1 MPKAVQPDLALIL
14 QFLRRGQGWTQAQL
28 CRAAGVSPSRLND
41 YENDRETLTRARLER
56 LAGTMGLPPERIDES
71 LACLAANRAA
81 AAPPG
86 VVLDR
91 RAVRRRKIEAIAA
104 RAGRLETDHTRA
116 LLTLLT
122 DEGEALMDRQL
133 AERQLARLKKRT
145 AAERRFLVENA
156 QDFRHWALCEQAAF
170 ESIRLAPNHPQEARE
185 WAQLAVRIAE
195 LAPGEETSRQRLE
208 GWALHFLANAE
219 RACNDLPAAE
229 RARARG
235 RKLWEAGAPGDL
247 GLLEEAWLPGL
258 EANLRK
264 DQRRFSEALERI
276 DEALTLAPP
285 EMRAEVLL
293 SKSNILRRLDDP
305 EGSTAVLL
313 EAEPLIDAEREPRL
327 AFGVRFNLL
336 VDLCAVGRAAEALP
350 RLAAVRMLAERLG
363 ESLDLTRCLWL
374 QGQIDARIGRPAEA
388 LAAFGQVRR
397 LFLEHP
403 LPYDYALVS
412 LDLSLVLL
420 EQRRTTEVAKVA
432 EEMLWIF
439 KVQEVPPAALA
450 ALQVFCEAARQEA
463 ATVDLTRQVERFLR
477 RAQLDPELRFE
488 GVGGRGPE

>member
-1 MPKAVQPDLALIL
+1 MPKAVQPDLALVL
-14 QFLRRGQGWTQAQL
+14 VFLRRGQGWTQAQL
-28 CRAAGVSPSRLND
+28 ARAAGISPSRLND
-41 YENDRETLTRARLER
+41 YENERETLTRARLEQ
-56 LAGTMGLPPERIDES
+56 LAGAMGLPPERIDES

-86 VVLDR
+86 VALDK
-91 RAVRRRKIEAIAA
+91 RAVRRRKIESLAA
-104 RAGRLETDHTRA
+104 RAGRLAADHARA
-116 LLTLLT
+116 LLKLLT
-122 DEGEALMDRQL
+122 DEGEALVDRQL
-133 AERQLARLKKRT
+133 AERQLVRLKKRT

-170 ESIRLAPNHPQEARE
+170 ESIRLAPNHPEEARE
-185 WAQLAVRIAE
+185 WAQLGVRIAE
-195 LAPGEETSRQRLE
+195 LAPEEETSRQRLE

-219 RACNDLPAAE
+219 RACNDLPTAE
-229 RARARG
+229 RTRARG
-235 RKLWEAGAPGDL
+235 RKLWEAGAPGDR

-276 DEALTLAPP
+276 EEALALAPL

-293 SKSNILRRLDDP
+293 SKSNILALLDDP

-313 EAEPLIDAEREPRL
+313 EAEPLIDVQREPRL
-327 AFGVRFNLL
+327 ALVLRFNLL
-336 VDLCAVGRAAEALP
+336 ADLCALGRAAEAALRLP
-350 RLAAVRMLAERLG
+350 AVRMLAERLG
-363 ESLDLTRCLWL
+363 EPLDLTRCLWL
-374 QGQIDARIGRPAEA
+374 QGQIDAGVGRLPEA

-397 LFLEHP
+397 LFLENP

-420 EQRRTTEVAKVA
+420 EQGRTAEVASVA

-450 ALQVFCEAARQEA
+450 ALQVFCEAASQEA
-463 ATVDLTRQVERFLR
+463 ATVELTRRIVRFLR

-488 GVGGRGPE
+488 RVGTET

>member
-14 QFLRRGQGWTQAQL
+14 EFLRRGQGWTQAQL
-28 CRAAGVSPSRLND
+28 CRAAGISPSRLND
-41 YENDRETLTRARLER
+41 YENERETLTRARLER
-56 LAGTMGLPPERIDES
+56 LVGVMGLPPERIDES

-81 AAPPG
+81 AAAPG
-86 VVLDR
+86 VALDR
-91 RAVRRRKIEAIAA
+91 RTAKRRKIEAIAA
-104 RAGRLETDHTRA
+104 RAGRLAADHTRA
-116 LLTLLT
+116 LLKLLT

-156 QDFRHWALCEQAAF
+156 QDFRNWALCEQAAL
-170 ESIRLAPNHPQEARE
+170 ESVRLAPNHPEEARE

-195 LAPGEETSRQRLE
+195 LAPGEETERQRLE
-208 GWALHFLANAE
+208 GWALHFLANGE

-258 EANLRK
+258 EANLRM
-264 DQRRFSEALERI
+264 DQRRFPEALERI
-276 DEALTLAPP
+276 DEALALDQG
-285 EMRAEVLL
+285 EMRAQILL

-313 EAEPLIDAEREPRL
+313 EAEPLINAQREPRL
-327 AFGVRFNLL
+327 ALVLRFNLL
-336 VDLCAVGRAAEALP
+336 ADLCALGRAAEAVP
-350 RLAAVRMLAERLG
+350 RLPAVRMLAERLG
-363 ESLDLTRCLWL
+363 EPLDLTRCLWL
-374 QGQIDARIGRPAEA
+374 QGQIDAGVGRLPEA

-412 LDLSLVLL
+412 LDLSLVFL
-420 EQRRTTEVAKVA
+420 EQGRPAEVASVA

-439 KVQEVPPAALA
+439 NVQEVPPAALA
-450 ALQVFCEAARQEA
+450 ALQLFCGAARQEA
-463 ATVDLTRQVERFLR
+463 ATVELTRRIARFLR

-488 GVGGRGPE
+488 GAGAEA